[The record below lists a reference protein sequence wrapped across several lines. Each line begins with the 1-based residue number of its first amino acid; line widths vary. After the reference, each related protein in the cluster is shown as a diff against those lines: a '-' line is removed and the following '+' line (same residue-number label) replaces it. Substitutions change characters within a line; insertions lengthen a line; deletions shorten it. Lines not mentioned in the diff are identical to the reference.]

1 MSDGAG
7 DLADDLAG
15 KRVVVTGGRGFLGR
29 FVVRRL
35 EAAGITPVS
44 LGSADYDLTEQLA
57 IRQMVQVTKP
67 DVVIHLAAACG
78 GIAANVA
85 NPGRFLYENAFMGLS
100 LLEEL
105 RRARDAGGGPASGMG
120 GHLVLISTT
129 CAYPRDAAIPLREET
144 IWDGP
149 PVGATGPYG
158 MAKRLL
164 HEACATYEAQYGM
177 KSAVL
182 LPANLYGPE
191 DHFDFERGHVVPGM
205 IRRFVEAV
213 ESGAEEVVNWGSGK
227 ATREFLHADDCAE
240 AIALAAA
247 ALAAG
252 RNVGSAPMNVG
263 TGRETSIA
271 ELAAAIAEAT
281 GFSGR
286 IAWDTTKPDGQ
297 PKRYLDV
304 SRARERLGF
313 EARVPLR
320 DGIAQTVA
328 WYRAN
333 RLSAGEPPGP

>member
-1 MSDGAG
+1 VKAEKGDVAG
-7 DLADDLAG
+7 DLAG

-35 EAAGITPVS
+35 EAAGVTPVS

-57 IRQMVQVTKP
+57 IRQMVQTTQP

-105 RRARDAGGGPASGMG
+105 RRARDAGAGP

-213 ESGAEEVVNWGSGK
+213 DSNAEEVVNWGTGK
-227 ATREFLHADDCAE
+227 ATREFLHAEDCAE
-240 AIALAAA
+240 AISLAAA
-247 ALAAG
+247 GLAGG
-252 RNVGSAPMNVG
+252 RGVGSAPMNVG

-281 GFSGR
+281 GFRGR

-297 PKRYLDV
+297 PRRFLDV
-304 SRARERLGF
+304 TRARERLGF
-313 EARVPLR
+313 AAKVPLR
-320 DGIAQTVA
+320 EGIAQTVA
-328 WYRAN
+328 WYRAH
-333 RLSAGEPPGP
+333 RTSRSC